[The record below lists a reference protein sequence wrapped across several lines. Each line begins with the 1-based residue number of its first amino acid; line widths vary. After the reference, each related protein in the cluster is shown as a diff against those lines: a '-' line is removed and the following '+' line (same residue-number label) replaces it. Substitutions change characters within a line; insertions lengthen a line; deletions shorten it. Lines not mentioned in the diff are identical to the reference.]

1 MSTFLLSKKATGGR
15 QRLLL
20 AKGALPLGC
29 YVTPF
34 GVSHQS
40 TSRLGAATLSLVK
53 VGVCFGLVFPLLD
66 QITPIG
72 RLVPVN

>member
-1 MSTFLLSKKATGGR
+1 MSTFLRSKKATGGR

-29 YVTPF
+29 VIN
-34 GVSHQS
+34 QQC
-40 TSRLGAATLSLVK
+40 RLRWHALSIVK
-53 VGVCFGLVFPLLD
+53 VGVCFWFDCIFPLLD
-66 QITPIG
+66 QIKPIG